1 MTQEGYDAAKQW
13 LSKYDPEAFKAFA
26 KETSQDGFTFVTFVN
41 NRLKTCPL
49 CLGDCDAANPLFS
62 IAPCV
67 TSISTPLTRND
78 WLPSPL

>member
-49 CLGDCDAANPLFS
+49 CLGDCDAANPPVLDC
-62 IAPCV
+62 PM
-67 TSISTPLTRND
+67 RNVNLD
-78 WLPSPL
+78 PVNS